1 MEEKKSKFS
10 AKDFKVIIA
19 LMAGYSMVYMDK
31 NMVSTAIIP
40 IAKQF
45 DFSTSQTGLIM
56 SAFFLAYSCLQI
68 PGGWLADKIG
78 AKKVYSFL

>member
-1 MEEKKSKFS
+1 
-10 AKDFKVIIA
+10 
-19 LMAGYSMVYMDK
+19 MAGYSMVYMDK

-68 PGGWLADKIG
+68 PGG
-78 AKKVYSFL
+78 